1 MIGILEVLLHKSSR
15 FTEADLCTFVNICI
29 LDSAETI
36 CSLPP
41 IINGEH
47 SKITLGTKNVFIE
60 VTGTDWAKT
69 NIVLDTIVTMF
80 SEYCAEPFKIEPVE
94 IEYYNGKKEVT
105 PSLKYWEESVD
116 PQYIRR
122 QIGLPQDV
130 TAETMAKLLSRMGLV
145 SRES

>member
-1 MIGILEVLLHKSSR
+1 MVEIGAFCKYL
-15 FTEADLCTFVNICI
+15 I
-29 LDSAETI
+29 LDSNSTI

-47 SKITLGTKNVFIE
+47 SKITLSTKNVFIE
-60 VTGTDWAKT
+60 VTGSDWAKT

-80 SEYCAEPFKIEPVE
+80 SEYCAAPFKIEPVE
-94 IEYYNGKKEVT
+94 IEYFNGKKEIT
-105 PSLKYWEESVD
+105 PTLKYWEESVD
-116 PQYIRR
+116 PEYIRR

-145 SRES
+145 SRKG

>member
-1 MIGILEVLLHKSSR
+1 MEIGAFCKYL
-15 FTEADLCTFVNICI
+15 I
-29 LDSAETI
+29 LDSNSTI

-41 IINGEH
+41 IINGER
-47 SKITLGTKNVFIE
+47 SKITLSTKNVFIE

-80 SEYCAEPFKIEPVE
+80 SEYCAAPFKIEPVE
-94 IEYYNGKKEVT
+94 IEYFNGKKEIT
-105 PSLKYWEESVD
+105 PTLKYWEESVD
-116 PQYIRR
+116 PEYIRR

-145 SRES
+145 SRKG

>member
-1 MIGILEVLLHKSSR
+1 MENSIVEIGAFCKYL
-15 FTEADLCTFVNICI
+15 I
-29 LDSAETI
+29 LDSNSTI

-47 SKITLGTKNVFIE
+47 SKITLSTKNVFIE

-80 SEYCAEPFKIEPVE
+80 SEYCAAPFKIEPVE
-94 IEYYNGKKEVT
+94 IEYFNGKKEIT
-105 PSLKYWEESVD
+105 PTLKYWEESVD
-116 PQYIRR
+116 PEYIRR

-145 SRES
+145 SRKG

>member
-1 MIGILEVLLHKSSR
+1 MVEIGAFCKYL
-15 FTEADLCTFVNICI
+15 I
-29 LDSAETI
+29 LDSNSTI

-47 SKITLGTKNVFIE
+47 SKITLSTKNVFIE

-80 SEYCAEPFKIEPVE
+80 SEYCAAPFKIEPVE
-94 IEYYNGKKEVT
+94 IEYFNGKKEIT
-105 PSLKYWEESVD
+105 PTLKYWEESVD
-116 PQYIRR
+116 PEYIRR

-145 SRES
+145 SRKG

>member
-1 MIGILEVLLHKSSR
+1 MEIGAFCKYL
-15 FTEADLCTFVNICI
+15 I
-29 LDSAETI
+29 LDSNSTI

-47 SKITLGTKNVFIE
+47 SKITLSTKNVFIE

-80 SEYCAEPFKIEPVE
+80 SEYCAAPFKIEPVE
-94 IEYYNGKKEVT
+94 IEYFNGKKEIT
-105 PSLKYWEESVD
+105 PTLKYWEESVD
-116 PQYIRR
+116 PEYIRR

-145 SRES
+145 SRKG